1 MVAMQTIL
9 KICFYVCT
17 SIDAIKT
24 DGERKKLQ
32 WQTFYV
38 IHFKRKIMLT
48 VVVGAVIAF
57 YAYIQSL

>member
-38 IHFKRKIMLT
+38 I
-48 VVVGAVIAF
+48 
-57 YAYIQSL
+57 QSFQT